1 MYFEKYN
8 YFMIK
13 KKKEKSLK
21 FYFSCMSGRIDK

>member
-13 KKKEKSLK
+13 KKKGKVIKILLLLYVGK
-21 FYFSCMSGRIDK
+21 DK